1 MLILR
6 WESNYLG
13 GRAIM
18 PRNSRIFTPQNL
30 ILISHMAEQGNSA
43 IEIAKAIGSTPG
55 SVSVACSRHKIRIGR
70 GRGRRSVRKA
80 LPDRVHHAHP
90 MSDHTIVAH
99 MPAPLFVEFH
109 RKAEHLQV
117 PVSILAS
124 NLLAAIAISN
134 IYDAVLDDED

>member
-1 MLILR
+1 
-6 WESNYLG
+6 
-13 GRAIM
+13 M

-30 ILISHMAEQGNSA
+30 ILIRNMAEQGNSA

-70 GRGRRSVRKA
+70 GRRFAKKA
-80 LPDRVHHAHP
+80 LPDRVHLVHP
-90 MSDHTIVAH
+90 MSHHTIVAH

-124 NLLAAIAISN
+124 NLLAAIATSN
-134 IYDAVLDDED
+134 IYDAVLDDKD

>member
-1 MLILR
+1 
-6 WESNYLG
+6 
-13 GRAIM
+13 M
-18 PRNSRIFTPQNL
+18 PRNSRIFSPQNL
-30 ILISHMAEQGNSA
+30 ILIRHMAEQGNSA

-70 GRGRRSVRKA
+70 GRRSARKA
-80 LPDRVHHAHP
+80 LPDRVHHVHP

-124 NLLAAIAISN
+124 NLLAAIATSN
-134 IYDAVLDDED
+134 IYDAVLDED